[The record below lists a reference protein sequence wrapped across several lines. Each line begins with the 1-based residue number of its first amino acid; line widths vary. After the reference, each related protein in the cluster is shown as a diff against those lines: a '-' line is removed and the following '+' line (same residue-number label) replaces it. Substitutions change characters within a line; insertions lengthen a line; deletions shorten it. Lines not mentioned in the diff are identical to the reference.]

1 MSAYTNLLS
10 QTFNGVLIKSV
21 IDMTLQRPELLDE
34 LWPFAISTDPSA
46 WKALWVMDKIH
57 ESHPDLIKPYLK
69 PMLKNVER
77 LKQSGQKRHILKILS
92 LNPLPKEPTGSFI
105 NYCFDI
111 LQSKSEPVA
120 GRVYAM
126 QILYNITRMIPTF
139 KNELRI
145 VIEDVMIEGTPGIIS
160 RGRKLLH
167 TL

>member
-1 MSAYTNLLS
+1 MSSFTDFLLPTS
-10 QTFNGVLIKSV
+10 SETLIKSLA
-21 IDMTLQRPELLDE
+21 DMTIQRPGLLNE

-57 ESHPDLIKPYLK
+57 ESHPDLINPYLK
-69 PMLKNVER
+69 PMLENVES

-105 NYCFDI
+105 NYCFVI

-126 QILYNITRMIPTF
+126 QILYNITQMIPAF
-139 KNELRI
+139 KNELGI
-145 VIEDVMIEGTPGIIS
+145 VIENVMIEGSPGIIS